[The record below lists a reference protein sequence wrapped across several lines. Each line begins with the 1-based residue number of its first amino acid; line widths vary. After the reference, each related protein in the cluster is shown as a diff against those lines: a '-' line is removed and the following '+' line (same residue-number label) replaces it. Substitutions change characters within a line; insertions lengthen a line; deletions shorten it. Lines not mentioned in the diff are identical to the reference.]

1 MSENKQK
8 AIELLNNLNWKAFGL
23 GKNYIE
29 IDKKGKIVTQKGN
42 INELITELNKQVKVL
57 HC

>member
-29 IDKKGKIVTQKGN
+29 IDKKGKIITQKGN
-42 INELITELNKQVKVL
+42 INEIITELNKQAKVL
-57 HC
+57 QC